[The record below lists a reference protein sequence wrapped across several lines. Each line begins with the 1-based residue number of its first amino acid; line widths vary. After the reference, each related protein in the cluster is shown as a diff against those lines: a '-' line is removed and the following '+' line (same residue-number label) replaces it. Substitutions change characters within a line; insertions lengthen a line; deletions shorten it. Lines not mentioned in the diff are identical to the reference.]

1 MNCELKS
8 DFITNIESTGLHAF
22 IQSKCPFR
30 HILHSKSRDALIL
43 RQDAKAI
50 TIMSAVLVT

>member
-8 DFITNIESTGLHAF
+8 DFITNIESTALHAF
-22 IQSKCPFR
+22 IQSKCPYR
-30 HILHSKSRDALIL
+30 HILHSKRRDALIL

-50 TIMSAVLVT
+50 TIMSAVLVM